1 MIPVDLARG
10 GVHFENPLDTLFV
23 TQLDIVNVPA
33 VYVPELRANDT
44 GIGVFAQ
51 RFGIELFSRMKRTCI
66 TEAQHFLWVDLTRLN
81 ETGRQTK
88 CKGRQQGRQR
98 FHRGIHS
105 DRCFYGIHLNRYN
118 LTQTE

>member
-1 MIPVDLARG
+1 MIPVDLACG
-10 GVHFENPLDTLFV
+10 GVYFENPLNTLFV

-33 VYVPELRANDT
+33 VYVLELRADDT

-51 RFGIELFSRMKRTCI
+51 RFGIELFSRLKRTCI
-66 TEAQHFLWVDLTRLN
+66 TEAQHFLRVDAARLN
-81 ETGRQTK
+81 ETGRKNK
-88 CKGRQQGRQR
+88 CKGRQQGSQR

-105 DRCFYGIHLNRYN
+105 GQCFYGDHLNRDN